1 MKMNN
6 YINFTIHLEEPNDEK
21 YADAPDDSLGEL
33 SHFELGLKLFCFECD
48 RLISIEIGEEKLN
61 VFLDPDICMLL
72 EDELPK
78 RLSEL
83 SQGKPINIEFVESVC
98 ITLELQ
104 PLAKDRISCNLK
116 KFGYLS
122 PNQFTLKSR
131 NQHFEL
137 NKNQVVTELKEFV
150 EQLMEM
156 ALNGGYI
163 TSEEKQEFLMPL
175 CEIAPASA
183 IC

>member
-1 MKMNN
+1 MMMNN
-6 YINFTIHLEEPNDEK
+6 YSNFTIHLEEPNGEK
-21 YADAPDDSLGEL
+21 YADAPDDTLGEL

-48 RLISIEIGEEKLN
+48 RLVSIEIGEEKLN

-78 RLSEL
+78 KLSEL

-137 NKNQVVTELKEFV
+137 NKTQVITELKEFV

-163 TSEEKQEFLMPL
+163 TLEEKQEFLMPL
-175 CEIAPASA
+175 REIAPASA
-183 IC
+183 IS

>member
-1 MKMNN
+1 MNN
-6 YINFTIHLEEPNDEK
+6 YSNFTIRLEEPNCEK
-21 YADAPDDSLGEL
+21 YADPPDDSLGEL

-48 RLISIEIGEEKLN
+48 RPVSIEIGEEKVK
-61 VFLDPDICMLL
+61 VFLDPDICMIL
-72 EDELPK
+72 EDNFPQK
-78 RLSEL
+78 LSDL
-83 SQGKPINIEFVESVC
+83 SQGKPIQIEFVESVC

-104 PLAKDRISCNLK
+104 PLAKDKISCNLK

-122 PNQFTLKSR
+122 PNQFTLKSLDK
-131 NQHFEL
+131 HFEL
-137 NKNQVVTELKEFV
+137 STTQVITELNKFV

-175 CEIAPASA
+175 REIAPASA
-183 IC
+183 IS

>member
-1 MKMNN
+1 MNN
-6 YINFTIHLEEPNDEK
+6 YSNFTIQLEAPNGEQ
-21 YADAPDDSLGEL
+21 YADPPEDSLGEL

-48 RLISIEIGEEKLN
+48 RPVSIDIGEQKVK
-61 VFLDPDICMLL
+61 VFFDPDICMML
-72 EDELPK
+72 EDELPQK
-78 RLSEL
+78 LSEL
-83 SQGKPINIEFVESVC
+83 SQGQPIKIEFVESVC
-98 ITLELQ
+98 ITIELQ
-104 PLAKDRISCNLK
+104 PLANNLINCNLK

-131 NQHFEL
+131 NKHFEL
-137 NKNQVVTELKEFV
+137 NKTQVIAELKEFV

-163 TSEEKQEFLMPL
+163 TPEEKQEFLMPL
-175 CEIAPASA
+175 REIAPASA

>member
-1 MKMNN
+1 MNN
-6 YINFTIHLEEPNDEK
+6 YINFTIQLEKPNCEQ
-21 YADAPDDSLGEL
+21 YADPPDDSLGEL

-48 RLISIEIGEEKLN
+48 SLVSIEIGQEKVK

-78 RLSEL
+78 KISEL
-83 SQGKPINIEFVESVC
+83 SQGNPINIEFVESVC
-98 ITLELQ
+98 MTLELH
-104 PLAKDRISCNLK
+104 PLANDKISCNLK
-116 KFGYLS
+116 RFGYLS

-137 NKNQVVTELKEFV
+137 NKTQVITELKGFV

-163 TSEEKQEFLMPL
+163 TPVEKQEFLMPL
-175 CEIAPASA
+175 REIAPASA

>member
-1 MKMNN
+1 MNN
-6 YINFTIHLEEPNDEK
+6 YINFTIQLEEPNGEQ
-21 YADAPDDSLGEL
+21 YADPPEDSLGEL

-48 RLISIEIGEEKLN
+48 HLVSIEIGEEKLN

-78 RLSEL
+78 KISEL
-83 SQGKPINIEFVESVC
+83 SQGKPIKIEFVESVC
-98 ITLELQ
+98 MTLELQ
-104 PLAKDRISCNLK
+104 PLTNDLISCNLK
-116 KFGYLS
+116 RFGYLS
-122 PNQFTLKSR
+122 PNHFTLKSK

-137 NKNQVVTELKEFV
+137 NKTQVIAELKELV

-163 TSEEKQEFLMPL
+163 TPEEKQEFLMPL
-175 CEIAPASA
+175 REIAPASA

>member
-1 MKMNN
+1 MNN
-6 YINFTIHLEEPNDEK
+6 YSNFTIHLEEPNGEK
-21 YADAPDDSLGEL
+21 YADAPDDTLGEL

-48 RLISIEIGEEKLN
+48 RLVSIEIGEEKLN

-78 RLSEL
+78 KLSEL
-83 SQGKPINIEFVESVC
+83 SQGKPINVEFVESVC

-104 PLAKDRISCNLK
+104 PLAQDRISCNLK

-137 NKNQVVTELKEFV
+137 NKTQVITESKEFV

-163 TSEEKQEFLMPL
+163 TLEEKQEFLMPL
-175 CEIAPASA
+175 REIAPASA
-183 IC
+183 IS

>member
-1 MKMNN
+1 MNN
-6 YINFTIHLEEPNDEK
+6 SINFTIHLEKPNGEK
-21 YADAPDDSLGEL
+21 YADPPEDSLGEL

-48 RLISIEIGEEKLN
+48 RLVSIEIGEEKVK
-61 VFLDPDICMLL
+61 VFLDSDICMLL

-78 RLSEL
+78 KLSEL

-104 PLAKDRISCNLK
+104 PLANDRISCNLK
-116 KFGYLS
+116 QFGYLS

-131 NQHFEL
+131 NQQLEL
-137 NKNQVVTELKEFV
+137 NKNQVITELKGFV

-163 TSEEKQEFLMPL
+163 TPEEKQEFLMPL
-175 CEIAPASA
+175 REIAPASA